1 MQTGDAVLIALL
13 VVLAIVIAYHFMSKK
28 KEGFTTHAAPEA
40 TFTTFTGYKSPPP
53 FTGGEFNPY
62 TVLNRKLGA
71 IRGYRN
77 DGFDQAAYYTLPQG
91 QDTYN
96 HSGASVT
103 PQQISAAERAAWF
116 SSSGID
122 HASSG
127 GEHSVHESFTDT
139 SAHVTPQNDGMNYG
153 DYVTDLVTDPRT
165 RDNHRRWVEEMQP
178 WSGVARK
185 VDTLEMDNYV
195 DFQGLRRPQAVVQYN
210 PMQLTEIDTNDL
222 AVNPKFN
229 FRG

>member
-1 MQTGDAVLIALL
+1 MQQGDAILTALL
-13 VVLAIVIAYHFMSKK
+13 VILALVLVWHYASKK
-28 KEGFTTHAAPEA
+28 SGNKDGFAS
-40 TFTTFTGYKSPPP
+40 FTTFTGYQSPPP
-53 FTGGEFNPY
+53 YTGGEFNPY
-62 TVLNRKLGA
+62 TVLNKQLGA

-77 DGFDQAAYYTLPQG
+77 DGYDQAAFYRLPQG

-96 HSGASVT
+96 RAGATAT
-103 PQQISAAERAAWF
+103 PQELSAAERAAWF
-116 SSSGID
+116 SAAGTD

-127 GEHSVHESFTDT
+127 GEHTTEGFTDT

-195 DFQGLRRPQAVVQYN
+195 DFIGLRRPQAVVQYN
-210 PMQLTEIDTNDL
+210 PMQLTEIDTSDL